1 MVLTW
6 SPLGENT
13 SRLHYLK
20 KKFRQ
25 IKITNMNQ
33 FHKKNHT
40 LCPFPDDSFKSSWDE
55 TAKIFPKASVS
66 TPIRSVMGS
75 VLKGI
80 NFLGKKVNSHLCFH
94 ISKDISTI

>member
-1 MVLTW
+1 M
-6 SPLGENT
+6 
-13 SRLHYLK
+13 K

-55 TAKIFPKASVS
+55 TAKTFPKASVS

-80 NFLGKKVNSHLCFH
+80 NFLGKKNKFTFFRIPICHKNDNLNFH
-94 ISKDISTI
+94 ELPE